1 MSNED
6 KAGHYAILVA
16 GQPPGWDMTALGL
29 AMYDSDGVLVWS
41 RFEPLQKAIDRGDW
55 TLSKWNEKVAVPHHL
70 PETWD
75 DMVKTFE
82 RTGNAMSYIRWCE
95 GGVTMKPD
103 EEHGNIVYETIVQ
116 RKPNE

>member
-1 MSNED
+1 MNEN

-29 AMYDSDGVLVWS
+29 AMYDGDGQLVWS
-41 RFEPLQKAIDRGDW
+41 KFEPLQKAIKRGDW
-55 TLSKWNEKVAVPHHL
+55 PETAEGQVQIEVPHHL

-75 DMVKTFE
+75 EMLKTFE
-82 RTGNAMSYIRWCE
+82 RTGNAMSCIRWDE

-103 EEHGNIVYETIVQ
+103 EEHGNIIYETIVQ
-116 RKPNE
+116 RSTK